1 MLVRIELSIES
12 KMVKT
17 EITEK
22 IPMVIPSKDKPVRV
36 LLTIIACRAKIKLS
50 FRFSLNTLSVGKMAD
65 CILLA

>member
-22 IPMVIPSKDKPVRV
+22 IPIVIPSKDKPVRV
-36 LLTIIACRAKIKLS
+36 LLTIIAWRAKIKLS
-50 FRFSLNTLSVGKMAD
+50 FSNFKNIISLQ
-65 CILLA
+65 